1 MKLIRDIIPPD
12 PCQFGLVLDPVKAWP
27 GEGAARGTVAQRPAL
42 TASRHEANSKSWV
55 GTKKRAFQVEQRNW
69 PLLPVSLFD
78 PRPFLRPDLP
88 PPGRRAQT
96 PSRLAVAQKP
106 QRALRL
112 PGHALYGDE
121 HGVTLAAAGPRKVL
135 LKPVRT
141 VPRFNGCY
149 ADLPAFSGPLS
160 AVLAIEG
167 KYLFAARTQE
177 DNGSGTFAMTE

>member
-1 MKLIRDIIPPD
+1 MQLIRDIIPPD

-42 TASRHEANSKSWV
+42 TASRHEANSKSRV

-96 PSRLAVAQKP
+96 PSRLAAVPA
-106 QRALRL
+106 ALHARL
-112 PGHALYGDE
+112 SPGHAL
-121 HGVTLAAAGPRKVL
+121 TAA
-135 LKPVRT
+135 
-141 VPRFNGCY
+141 
-149 ADLPAFSGPLS
+149 S
-160 AVLAIEG
+160 
-167 KYLFAARTQE
+167 
-177 DNGSGTFAMTE
+177 